1 LKAHLVIDLREVAV
15 DITVT
20 ATCVGEHIIRVW
32 LNLNLKH
39 RRKPSLLWRI

>member
-15 DITVT
+15 GITVT
-20 ATCVGEHIIRVW
+20 ATYVDEHIIRVW

-39 RRKPSLLWRI
+39 RREPSLLWWI